1 MQKLRESYEYYYD
14 IEDGDAGSGLPLEY
28 RAEFRVRSEGYV
40 LIKRAKIWAAE
51 TNEYAYIF
59 SVPVLDADTASKCID
74 YALGD
79 GFPRITPNP
88 EHRESYIIAVFVADV
103 I

>member
-51 TNEYAYIF
+51 TNE
-59 SVPVLDADTASKCID
+59 
-74 YALGD
+74 
-79 GFPRITPNP
+79 
-88 EHRESYIIAVFVADV
+88 
-103 I
+103 

>member
-51 TNEYAYIF
+51 TNEYAISF
-59 SVPVLDADTASKCID
+59 LCLFWTPTRRRSAS
-74 YALGD
+74 
-79 GFPRITPNP
+79 ITLWGTVS
-88 EHRESYIIAVFVADV
+88 RG
-103 I
+103 